1 MYMKKMVE
9 IGQAA
14 NGYVIEC
21 RAPIKPKKEKDMKDV
36 CCEYPG
42 STEKQF
48 IAKDIDEAVAIFT
61 KILPLLD
68 DKFTSEEEF
77 DKAFESAAK

>member
-1 MYMKKMVE
+1 MYVKRMLE

-21 RAPIKPKKEKDMKDV
+21 RAAIKSEKKKDNKSL

-42 STEKQF
+42 SSEKQYV
-48 IAKDIDEAVAIFT
+48 AATAEDAVALIT
-61 KILPLLD
+61 KLMPMLD
-68 DKFTSEEEF
+68 ETYSSEEEF
-77 DKAFESAAK
+77 DSAFDKAAK

>member
-21 RAPIKPKKEKDMKDV
+21 RAPIKPKKEKDMKSV
-36 CCEYPG
+36 CSDYPG

-48 IAKDIDEAVAIFT
+48 IAKDIDEAVGIVT